1 MSVRKFTT
9 DNFISVEFDPFGFS
23 MKDLQTGKHLMRYDN
38 RGELYPITTKTTI
51 NQVILPSTFASL
63 APSLW
68 HERLGHLGATVFY
81 SLG

>member
-1 MSVRKFTT
+1 
-9 DNFISVEFDPFGFS
+9 
-23 MKDLQTGKHLMRYDN
+23 MRYDN